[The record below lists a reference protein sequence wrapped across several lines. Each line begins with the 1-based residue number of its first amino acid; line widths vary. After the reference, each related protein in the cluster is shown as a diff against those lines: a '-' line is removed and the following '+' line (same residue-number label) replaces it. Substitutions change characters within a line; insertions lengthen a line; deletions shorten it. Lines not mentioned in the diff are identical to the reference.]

1 MTLLK
6 DFRDFLFKGNALDLA
21 VGVIVATAFGA
32 VVNSL
37 VKDVIMPPIGLALGG
52 VDFTNLY
59 IQLNKA
65 AVAVPANTPLKAAQ
79 ELGAVTLSYGNF
91 IMTIINFVVIAFC
104 IFLLIK
110 AITKA
115 KEFSKKEVIVE
126 APTTKVCPFCQS
138 EISIKATRCPN
149 CTSQLAE

>member
-1 MTLLK
+1 MKLLK
-6 DFRDFLFKGNALDLA
+6 DFKDFLFKSNAFDLA

-37 VKDVIMPPIGLALGG
+37 VKDVIMPPIGLALSG
-52 VDFTNLY
+52 VDFSNLY
-59 IQLNKA
+59 LQLNKV
-65 AVAVPANTPLKAAQ
+65 AVAVPANTPLAAAQ

-91 IMTIINFVVIAFC
+91 ITTIINFVVIAFF

-115 KEFSKKEVIVE
+115 KESSKKEVKVE
-126 APTTKVCPFCQS
+126 EPTTKICPFCQS

>member
-1 MTLLK
+1 MALLK
-6 DFRDFLFKGNALDLA
+6 EFKDFLFKGNAFDLA
-21 VGVIVATAFGA
+21 VGVITATAFGA

-37 VKDVIMPPIGLALGG
+37 VKDVLMPPIGLALGG
-52 VDFTNLY
+52 VDFSNLY

-65 AVAVPANTPLKAAQ
+65 AVTVPPNTPLAAAQ
-79 ELGAVTLSYGNF
+79 EMGAVTLSYGNF
-91 IMTIINFVVIAFC
+91 IMAIINFIVIAFC

-115 KEFSKKEVIVE
+115 KENAKKEVKVE

-138 EISIKATRCPN
+138 EISLKATRCPS
-149 CTSQLAE
+149 CTSQLPE